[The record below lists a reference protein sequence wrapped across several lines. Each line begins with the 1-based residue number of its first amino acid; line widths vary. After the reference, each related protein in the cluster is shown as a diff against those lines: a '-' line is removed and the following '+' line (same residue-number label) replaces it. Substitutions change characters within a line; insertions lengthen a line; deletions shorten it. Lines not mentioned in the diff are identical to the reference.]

1 MYRKDI
7 CRYFLK
13 GNCDK
18 GDRCTYEHIKDN
30 LLLTEVSHDTI
41 EKFIETIPNKR
52 VPNKNLDKYSKDG
65 RAKMKRDN
73 LERSSSNVSVIPKII
88 NNIQKPE
95 SLNNSSETTF
105 IKSHEPGFNKI
116 KPDNRRENH
125 NNFRQKREHQP
136 NNQKRIKNT
145 ETFEP
150 NHTPAD
156 MRVLVEVGSSCTSSI
171 RLQTQDVLIVPGL
184 FGNSDDLKIYNNLLK
199 EMEECGIDNLWK
211 LWHGDNHLIADDHR
225 NYKER
230 VPTFISVINKIRD
243 YFKMDI
249 KATRF
254 NWYRN
259 DKEWKPFHHDASYI
273 DPEKAKIQNMTVGV
287 SFGATR
293 DIAFE
298 DAIENKGHR
307 RVISF
312 PLTNGTTY
320 AFTRDINSNWR
331 HGVPQL
337 PENKQGQEG
346 RISIIAWGFVNQ
358 DEAKLENN

>member
-7 CRYFLK
+7 CRYFQK
-13 GNCDK
+13 GKCDK
-18 GDRCTYEHIKDN
+18 GDNCSYQHSKDN
-30 LLLTEVSHDTI
+30 LRLNEESHDTI
-41 EKFIETIPNKR
+41 EKFIEKIPNKR
-52 VPNKNLDKYSKDG
+52 VPNKNLDKYSKEG
-65 RAKMKRDN
+65 REKMKRNN
-73 LERSSSNVSVIPKII
+73 LERSNPTSNENQTENETILNISQKSI
-88 NNIQKPE
+88 NNSTKSTFKP
-95 SLNNSSETTF
+95 
-105 IKSHEPGFNKI
+105 
-116 KPDNRRENH
+116 NRRENQ
-125 NNFRQKREHQP
+125 NNFKQKREHQSNS

-156 MRVLVEVGSSCTSSI
+156 MRVLVDVPTSSSSCI

-184 FGNSDDLKIYNNLLK
+184 FCNADNLEIYNNLLK

-230 VPTFISVINKIRD
+230 IPTFILIINKIRD

-312 PLTNGTTY
+312 PLSNGTTY

>member
-1 MYRKDI
+1 MYRKNI

-13 GNCDK
+13 GACNK
-18 GDRCTYEHIKDN
+18 GDKCSYEHIKDN
-30 LLLTEVSHDTI
+30 LLISEDSHNAI
-41 EKFIETIPNKR
+41 EQFIDGIHNKR
-52 VPNKNLDKYSKDG
+52 VPNKNTDKYSKEG
-65 RAKMKRDN
+65 REKMKN
-73 LERSSSNVSVIPKII
+73 NKPLHQSNKD
-88 NNIQKPE
+88 K
-95 SLNNSSETTF
+95 
-105 IKSHEPGFNKI
+105 
-116 KPDNRRENH
+116 
-125 NNFRQKREHQP
+125 
-136 NNQKRIKNT
+136 KRIKNT
-145 ETFEP
+145 ESFEP
-150 NHTPAD
+150 NHNPAD
-156 MRVLVEVGSSCTSSI
+156 MRVLVEVPNSNISNTQ
-171 RLQTQDVLIVPGL
+171 LQTQDVLIVPGL
-184 FGNSDDLKIYNNLLK
+184 FGNTNDFKIYNNLLK
-199 EMEECGIDNLWK
+199 EMEECGIENLWK
-211 LWHGDNHLIADDHR
+211 LWHGDSHLIADDHR

-230 VPTFISVINKIRD
+230 IPTFMMIINKIKE

-273 DPEKAKIQNMTVGV
+273 DPEKAKIQNFTVGV

-307 RVISF
+307 RIITF
-312 PLTNGTTY
+312 PLMNGTTY

-337 PENKQGQEG
+337 PENKQKEEG

-358 DEAKLENN
+358 EEAK

>member
-1 MYRKDI
+1 MSKKDI

-13 GNCDK
+13 GNCNK
-18 GDRCTYEHIKDN
+18 GDLCLYDHIKDN
-30 LLLTEVSHDTI
+30 LLINEESNNAVERFI
-41 EKFIETIPNKR
+41 EKIPNKR
-52 VPNKNLDKYSKDG
+52 APNKNTLKYSKEG
-65 RAKMKRDN
+65 REQMKIAKNTHCNDDVNSKFLSNIRDKPQPQKCHPLNNSNQYEHKHLNNFENANNKRDN
-73 LERSSSNVSVIPKII
+73 KKTN
-88 NNIQKPE
+88 NNIK
-95 SLNNSSETTF
+95 
-105 IKSHEPGFNKI
+105 K
-116 KPDNRRENH
+116 H
-125 NNFRQKREHQP
+125 NN
-136 NNQKRIKNT
+136 NQVRIKNT
-145 ETFEP
+145 ESFEP

-156 MRVLVEVGSSCTSSI
+156 MRVLVEIPVGSQIISK
-171 RLQTQDVLIVPGL
+171 LQTQDVLIVPNL
-184 FGNSDDLKIYNNLLK
+184 FGNHDDLSIYNNLLK
-199 EMEECGIDNLWK
+199 EMEQCGIDDLWK
-211 LWHGDNHLIADDHR
+211 SWHGDNHLIADDHR
-225 NYKER
+225 NYKEK
-230 VPTFISVINKIRD
+230 VPTFMSVINKIKD

-273 DPEKAKIQNMTVGV
+273 DPEKAKIQNFTVGV

-312 PLTNGTTY
+312 PLVNGTTY

-337 PENKQGQEG
+337 AENKQRQEG

-358 DEAKLENN
+358 EEAKSDCD

>member
-1 MYRKDI
+1 MSRKDI

-13 GNCDK
+13 GNCNK
-18 GDRCTYEHIKDN
+18 GDSCTYEHINDN
-30 LLLTEVSHDTI
+30 LLITEDSNNAI
-41 EKFIETIPNKR
+41 EQFIETIPNKR
-52 VPNKNLDKYSKDG
+52 VPNKNTLKYSKEG
-65 RAKMKRDN
+65 REQMKIAKNTHSDVIKSNSLSN
-73 LERSSSNVSVIPKII
+73 LSKKNQSRPTEQNR
-88 NNIQKPE
+88 
-95 SLNNSSETTF
+95 LNNKDQSYDKHISN
-105 IKSHEPGFNKI
+105 FNRI
-116 KPDNRRENH
+116 DNRNVLKNNRH
-125 NNFRQKREHQP
+125 NNER
-136 NNQKRIKNT
+136 RIKNT
-145 ETFEP
+145 ESFEP
-150 NHTPAD
+150 NHCPAD
-156 MRVLVEVGSSCTSSI
+156 MRVLVEVPVSNQITSK
-171 RLQTQDVLIVPGL
+171 LQTQDVLIVPSL
-184 FGNSDDLKIYNNLLK
+184 FGNHDDLSIYKNLLK

-211 LWHGDNHLIADDHR
+211 SWHGDNHLIADDHR

-230 VPTFISVINKIRD
+230 VPTFISVVNKIRD

-307 RVISF
+307 RVIGF
-312 PLTNGTTY
+312 PLVNGMTY

-337 PENKQGQEG
+337 PENKQKEEG

-358 DEAKLENN
+358 EEAKSHCD